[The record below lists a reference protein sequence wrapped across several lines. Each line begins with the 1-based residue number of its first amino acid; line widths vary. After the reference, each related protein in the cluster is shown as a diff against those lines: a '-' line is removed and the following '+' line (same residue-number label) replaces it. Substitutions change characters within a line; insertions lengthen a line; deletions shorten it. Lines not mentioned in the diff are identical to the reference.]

1 MARPTPILLMSRQ
14 LSYGGTEKQI
24 AEVAKGL
31 DRDRFEAHVGCFVS
45 GGMRAD
51 ELAAAGIPIV
61 PFDVCSFKSPS
72 AISAARQM
80 GHYIRQKHIEIVHT
94 FDVPTDVFGVFT
106 AAAYKAPFI
115 ISSQRAQRRLSD
127 LRTRALLRLTDKLA
141 DRVVVN
147 CNAVRRE
154 LVEQSKVPAARI
166 RLVYNGIDIDLFN
179 PGSRPR
185 RPQLQ
190 NAGIVIGV
198 LCALRPEKGLDLL
211 LQAFAKIAPEFPQT
225 TLAIIGSG
233 PMESKLK
240 ALAKNLGIMDRCL
253 FEPATIYV
261 AEWLRSIDIFV
272 LPSLAEALS
281 NSIMEAMACG
291 CSVIA
296 SDVGG
301 NPELVLDGR
310 TGLVFESGNADQLTQ
325 RIRLLVENEELRKRL
340 GATSARFMRE
350 EFSNAVSLKNMQ
362 AVYDELL
369 QPASAAC
376 PCPQ

>member
-1 MARPTPILLMSRQ
+1 MPPAPILLMSRQ

-51 ELAAAGIPIV
+51 ELIAAGIPIV
-61 PFDVCSFKSPS
+61 PFDVRSFKSPS
-72 AISAARQM
+72 ALSAARHM
-80 GHYIRQKHIEIVHT
+80 GRYIHQNNIRIVHT

-106 AAAYKAPFI
+106 AAAYRTPFI

-127 LRTRALLRLTDKLA
+127 LRTRVLLRLTDKLS

-147 CNAVRRE
+147 CDAVRRE
-154 LVEQSKVPAARI
+154 LIEQSKVPAERI
-166 RLVYNGIDIDLFN
+166 RLVYNGLDTNVFN
-179 PGSRPR
+179 PGTRSRM
-185 RPQLQ
+185 PQLQ
-190 NAGIVIGV
+190 NAVMVIGV
-198 LCALRPEKGLDLL
+198 LCALRKEKGLNLL
-211 LQAFAKIAPEFPQT
+211 LQAFARLAPEFPQT

-233 PMESKLK
+233 PIETELK
-240 ALAKNLGIMDRCL
+240 ALARDLGIMNRCL

-261 AEWLRSIDIFV
+261 AEWLRSVDIFV

-296 SDVGG
+296 SNVGG

-310 TGLVFESGNADQLTQ
+310 TGLVFESGDVDQLTS
-325 RIRLLVENEELRKRL
+325 RIRLLIENEELRNRL
-340 GATSARFMRE
+340 SAASARFMRE
-350 EFSNAVSLKNMQ
+350 EFSNAVSLRNMQ

-369 QPASAAC
+369 QPASAAAC

>member
-1 MARPTPILLMSRQ
+1 MQPAPILLMSRQ

-31 DRDRFEAHVGCFVS
+31 DRDRFQAHVGCFVP

-51 ELAAAGIPIV
+51 ELSAAGIPIV
-61 PFDVCSFKSPS
+61 PFDVRSFKSPS
-72 AISAARQM
+72 ALSAARHM
-80 GHYIRQKHIEIVHT
+80 GRYIHENNIKIVHT
-94 FDVPTDVFGVFT
+94 FDVPTDIFGVFT
-106 AAAYKAPFI
+106 AAAYKTPFI

-127 LRTRALLRLTDKLA
+127 RRTRALLRLTDKLS

-147 CNAVRRE
+147 CDAVRRE
-154 LVEQSKVPAARI
+154 LIAQSKLPDERI
-166 RLVYNGIDIDLFN
+166 RLVYNGIDIEMFN
-179 PGSRPR
+179 PGLRPR
-185 RPQLQ
+185 RPELK

-198 LCALRPEKGLDLL
+198 VCALRPEKGLDLL
-211 LQAFAKIAPEFPQT
+211 LQAFAKIAPEFPQA
-225 TLAIIGSG
+225 TLAIVGSG
-233 PMESKLK
+233 PIENELK
-240 ALAKNLGIMDRCL
+240 ALAKNIGIMNRCL

-261 AEWLRSIDIFV
+261 AEWLRCIDIFV

-310 TGLVFESGNADQLTQ
+310 TGLLFESGNVDQLTQ
-325 RIRLLVENEELRKRL
+325 RLRLLIPNEELRKRL
-340 GATSARFMRE
+340 SMTSARFMRE
-350 EFSNAVSLKNMQ
+350 EFSNPVSLKKMQ

-369 QPASAAC
+369 QPASAVC